1 MAEGWSAAREPGSSG
16 RGRQTWRTPRRAGT
30 GCSGRAPRSSWST
43 TGPMPGCPRASRSP
57 SASNCGTTA
66 TTWRPISRMSCGRP
80 GRWDEA
86 EDMATHAL
94 ADGRGGLTTRITALH
109 ALGFVALGRGDLDR
123 RERDAPRG
131 QGRGRGDARAPAP
144 VAGRVGAG
152 RGAPPGGRPA
162 TVRSSCA
169 VQGLAASSAVD
180 DAAYLFP
187 FLVTGTR
194 AHLQSGDPA
203 AAEAWVGEIAARLR
217 HRDIPGARPAIDHAT
232 GLLQLAAG
240 ASVRAR
246 VSLEAAV
253 AGWAARRRVWEHVGA
268 LTDLATVHLRANR
281 PAEAVRIAG
290 EAVAMA
296 ERIGSPPLAARARA
310 AVRAGR
316 ARHPDEEVWEP
327 LTGASSPSP
336 AWSRPGGPTPRSH
349 RSSGSRRERSGRTWS
364 TSWPSSGWGGGPRW
378 RPGWPR
384 TACYTPGLTAGT
396 EKSSAGTGLRSECG
410 MVRAARDRTA

>member
-1 MAEGWSAAREPGSSG
+1 M
-16 RGRQTWRTPRRAGT
+16 
-30 GCSGRAPRSSWST
+30 
-43 TGPMPGCPRASRSP
+43 
-57 SASNCGTTA
+57 
-66 TTWRPISRMSCGRP
+66 
-80 GRWDEA
+80 
-86 EDMATHAL
+86 
-94 ADGRGGLTTRITALH
+94 
-109 ALGFVALGRGDLDR
+109 
-123 RERDAPRG
+123 
-131 QGRGRGDARAPAP
+131 
-144 VAGRVGAG
+144 
-152 RGAPPGGRPA
+152 
-162 TVRSSCA
+162 
-169 VQGLAASSAVD
+169 VD

-203 AAEAWVGEIAARLR
+203 AADAWVEEIAARLR
-217 HRDIPGARPAIDHAT
+217 HRDIPGTLPAIDHAT

-327 LTGASSPSP
+327 LTG
-336 AWSRPGGPTPRSH
+336 
-349 RSSGSRRERSGRTWS
+349 REFAVARLVATGRTNAEIAQEL
-364 TSWPSSGWGGGPRW
+364 GVA
-378 RPGWPR
+378 PR
-384 TACYTPGLTAGT
+384 TVGSHMEHILAKLGVGRRAEVAAWVAGIACYTPGLTART
-396 EKSSAGTGLRSECG
+396 ERSSAGTAPER
-410 MVRAARDRTA
+410 ARDGASRAGPTA